1 MKRLVFLFG
10 IIIFLNSGVFAQ
22 SINGRFTSSLYSFER
37 FDTLNA
43 STTYAR
49 TYQMLNLNINQGNYS
64 LRSYIN
70 FESDLSKDIKNDP
83 LLRFYNLYFE
93 ARKVFNVATV
103 KIGRQPLFNSVAG
116 GIYDGINLDVK
127 KGDYKITGYY
137 GGNVPAYQK
146 LKVTNDWNNDF
157 IYGGKIT
164 TTALDNFQMALSFV
178 NKNFRVEDYYATRL
192 DADLNPIT
200 VLIRNNSNQY
210 KFASGEIDYDLK
222 DALSINTKL
231 DYDLNFDEVSKVEF
245 YGNYEKISNLR
256 LNLYYNY
263 REPRIRYNSIFSVF
277 DYGNTQEVEAGADYI
292 LNKTFTITGKVG
304 DVIYKDETSQRA
316 TIALATNY
324 GTLSYRKT
332 FGYAGELDA
341 VSVYSA
347 YSFLEGLITP
357 SVGLS
362 YITYKLS
369 PDDKSKNNLTTLLAG
384 CNYRP
389 WKLLSFDL
397 QGQFLN
403 NKIYKNDFRLF
414 FKINYWFNTILGLM

>member
-37 FDTLNA
+37 FDTLNT

-70 FESDLSKDIKNDP
+70 FESDLSKDIKLDP

-93 ARKVFNVATV
+93 ARKIFGAATV

-146 LKVTNDWNNDF
+146 LKVTNDWSNDF

-178 NKNFRVEDYYATRL
+178 NKNFRVQDYYATRL

-277 DYGNTQEVEAGADYI
+277 DYGNTQEIEAGADYI
-292 LNKTFTITGKVG
+292 LSKTFTITGKVG

-347 YSFLEGLITP
+347 YSFLDGLVTP

-403 NKIYKNDFRLF
+403 NKIYKNDFRVF

>member
-1 MKRLVFLFG
+1 MKRLVFLLQ
-10 IIIFLNSGVFAQ
+10 IITFLNVSVLAQ

-37 FDTLNA
+37 YDTVNA
-43 STTYAR
+43 SSTYAR
-49 TYQMLNLNINQGNYS
+49 NYEMLNLNINQGNYS

-70 FESDLSKDIKNDP
+70 FETDISKDIKSDP
-83 LLRFYNLYFE
+83 RLRFCNLYLE
-93 ARKVFNVATV
+93 ARKIFDVATL

-116 GIYDGINLDVK
+116 GIYDGFNLDIK

-146 LKVTNDWNNDF
+146 LKLTDDWNNDY
-157 IYGGKIT
+157 ILGGKVT
-164 TTALDNFQMALSFV
+164 TTALEDFQISLSYI
-178 NKNFRVEDYYATRL
+178 NKNFKAQEYYASRL

-210 KFASGEIDYDLK
+210 KFATGEIDYNLK
-222 DALSINTKL
+222 DALSINTRL
-231 DYDLNFDEVSKVEF
+231 YYDLNFDEVSKVEF
-245 YGNYEKISNLR
+245 FGNYEKISNLR

-277 DYGNTQEVEAGADYI
+277 DFGNTQEVEAGADYI
-292 LNKTFTITGKVG
+292 LNNTFTISGKVG
-304 DVIYKDETSQRA
+304 DVIYKDESSQRA
-316 TIALATNY
+316 TLALSTNY
-324 GTLSYRKT
+324 GSLSYRKT

-341 VSVYSA
+341 VSVYTA
-347 YSFLEGLITP
+347 YSFWEGLLTP
-357 SVGLS
+357 SIGLS
-362 YITYKLS
+362 YTTYKLS
-369 PDDKSKNNLTTLLAG
+369 DDGPKNNLTTLLAG

-389 WKLLSFDL
+389 WTLLSFDL

-403 NKIYKNDFRLF
+403 NKIYKDDFRLF